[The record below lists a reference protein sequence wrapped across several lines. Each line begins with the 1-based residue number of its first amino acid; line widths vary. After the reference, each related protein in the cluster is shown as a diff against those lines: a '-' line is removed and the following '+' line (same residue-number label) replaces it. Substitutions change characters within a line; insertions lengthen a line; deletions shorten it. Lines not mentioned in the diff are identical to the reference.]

1 MRRIKIRFLVLLLV
15 AVVSVMFVACDGSV
29 ENGGNNNNDSPTVYV
44 PQFQLTPTSKAITMP
59 DLTEYFDND
68 GMMANNAL
76 VVSMQLPSLIGFEKT
91 TNTNPESYTQT
102 ILGKAVTVTCT
113 KNDDGSYIYEGTT
126 TDDSIYIRTVVKDDN
141 TVDYLEMKKVDVN
154 GDGSLKAIFA
164 SQGFV
169 TIDPTKDYQIGT
181 VTGYMAD
188 NTGSY
193 TFFNNVGTAQFYLS
207 NTVTASVADKSQ
219 GYAYDGIANFNTHY
233 NNEMSHENVLAFIAD
248 VSAVSIHY
256 PGSGLNL
263 AFHLLESSIYAQN
276 IYKDG
281 GVYCLPTSSG
291 GSNSYAT
298 DWDDMQGYVSF
309 LTGNKWTL
317 IH

>member
-1 MRRIKIRFLVLLLV
+1 MAIVKGTTKSGIK
-15 AVVSVMFVACDGSV
+15 
-29 ENGGNNNNDSPTVYV
+29 
-44 PQFQLTPTSKAITMP
+44 FQLDSKI
-59 DLTEYFDND
+59 
-68 GMMANNAL
+68 
-76 VVSMQLPSLIGFEKT
+76 
-91 TNTNPESYTQT
+91 
-102 ILGKAVTVTCT
+102 
-113 KNDDGSYIYEGTT
+113 
-126 TDDSIYIRTVVKDDN
+126 KDDTRLLFLMSMIQKCN
-141 TVDYLEMKKVDVN
+141 LEDTESM
-154 GDGSLKAIFA
+154 LKANEALSDLLILIF
-164 SQGFV
+164 
-169 TIDPTKDYQIGT
+169 GT
-181 VTGYMAD
+181 D
-188 NTGSY
+188 
-193 TFFNNVGTAQFYLS
+193 
-207 NTVTASVADKSQ
+207 
-219 GYAYDGIANFNTHY
+219 
-233 NNEMSHENVLAFIAD
+233 ENVLAFIAD